1 MESEIIEKEIYNTNL
16 VSELNAEIDQLKK
29 ILNDSKKE
37 LVIYQNQAR
46 YHKIFQQMKLQIV
59 NLTLNV

>member
-29 ILNDSKKE
+29 ILNNSKK
-37 LVIYQNQAR
+37 N
-46 YHKIFQQMKLQIV
+46 
-59 NLTLNV
+59 